1 MIPTNELL
9 KEAKKKLKEHKI
21 DEREARLLLS
31 FVLGCSKEE
40 LIKFKEVQD
49 RVAIEYK
56 MVIARRCSGIPYA
69 YIVGHKEFMRLDFK
83 VDENVLIP
91 RDDTEVLTEKV
102 IELAKKI
109 QKTSLN
115 EIRIMDMCT
124 GSGCIAI
131 ALAKNLKKAK
141 ILAIDKS
148 KEALEV
154 AEKNA
159 KINDVEIEF
168 IESDLFKTIE
178 ERFFDNE
185 EKRFDIIV
193 SNPPYIESSVIP
205 MLQKEVKDNEPL
217 MALDGGEDGLSFY
230 RRISVEAKKY
240 LKENGILAYEIGYD
254 QANGVTEILKEN
266 GYQNIEIE
274 KDYSGNDRVVIA
286 TMVQRFQ

>member
-9 KEAKKKLKEHKI
+9 KEAKKKLKEHQI

-83 VDENVLIP
+83 VNENVLIP

-109 QKTSLN
+109 QKTALN

-131 ALAKNLKKAK
+131 ALAKNLKNAK

-154 AEKNA
+154 AKKNA
-159 KINDVEIEF
+159 RLNDVEIEF
-168 IESDLFKTIE
+168 IESDLFKKIE

-205 MLQKEVKDNEPL
+205 KLQREVKDNEPL

-240 LKENGILAYEIGYD
+240 LKKNGILAYEIGYD
-254 QANGVTEILKEN
+254 QANSVIEILKEN
-266 GYQNIEIE
+266 GYQKIEVE
-274 KDYSGNDRVVIA
+274 KDYSGNDRVVIGIS
-286 TMVQRFQ
+286 